1 MLLMVEKSIKYEK
14 YRGGICHSICW
25 YAKTNNNYMKDY
37 DNNRES
43 LYNYYWDVNNFYDWA
58 MSQKIPVLED
68 TSQLNE
74 DLMKDFILSWCSMS
88 WKITWTS

>member
-1 MLLMVEKSIKYEK
+1 
-14 YRGGICHSICW
+14 
-25 YAKTNNNYMKDY
+25 MKDY
-37 DNNRES
+37 DKSRES
-43 LYNYYWDVNNFYDWA
+43 LYNHYWDVNNFYDWA